1 MQELQEERKVYGQVS
16 FKTAS
21 EWGGINMVLCNN
33 IPQIDENILYQAENY
48 DEETDSYDE
57 VYQWY
62 ITDVS
67 EWVAEWQERVF
78 GIKYIYSEVL
88 DCYIMPVY
96 HFGTSWDYVPC
107 DVYDKDFWEVNK
119 ELEFKRN

>member
-1 MQELQEERKVYGQVS
+1 MATSAKEVFFTS

-33 IPQIDENILYQAENY
+33 IPQIDENVLYSDVLYN
-48 DEETDSYDE
+48 EETEEFEE

-67 EWVAEWQERVF
+67 EWVAEWQEKTF

-88 DCYIMPVY
+88 DCYVMPVF
-96 HFGTSWDYVPC
+96 HCGTSWDCVPC
-107 DVYDKDFWEVNK
+107 QVLDQDWIDSNRDL
-119 ELEFKRN
+119 ELKRN